1 MAIKRAH
8 IYISGTVQGVWF
20 RATAQGIA
28 IDGNLTGWV
37 RNLRDGR
44 VEMVAEGQETDLEEL
59 VRWCNVGPELA
70 EVTDVA
76 VTWSDPTHEF
86 SAFLSG
92 ETI

>member
-8 IYISGTVQGVWF
+8 IYISGSVQGVWF
-20 RATAQGIA
+20 RATAQGVA

-44 VEMVAEGQETDLEEL
+44 VEMVAEGAENGLEEL
-59 VRWCNVGPELA
+59 IRWCSVGPPDA

-92 ETI
+92 ETA

>member
-8 IYISGTVQGVWF
+8 IYISGSVQGVWF
-20 RATAQGIA
+20 RATAQGVA

-44 VEMVAEGQETDLEEL
+44 VEMVAEGAENNLEEL
-59 VRWCNVGPELA
+59 IRWCSVGPPDA

-92 ETI
+92 ETA

>member
-8 IYISGTVQGVWF
+8 IYISGSVQGVWF
-20 RATAQGIA
+20 RATAQGVA

-44 VEMVAEGQETDLEEL
+44 VEMVAEGAENSLEEL
-59 VRWCNVGPELA
+59 IRWCSVGPPDA

-92 ETI
+92 ETA

>member
-20 RATAQGIA
+20 RATAQGVA

-44 VEMVAEGQETDLEEL
+44 VEMVAEGDEASLQEL
-59 VRWCNVGPELA
+59 VRWCHIGSDAAV
-70 EVTDVA
+70 VDDVA

-92 ETI
+92 ETA

>member
-8 IYISGTVQGVWF
+8 IYISGSVQGVWF
-20 RATAQGIA
+20 RATAQGVA

-44 VEMVAEGQETDLEEL
+44 VEMVAEGSETKLEEL
-59 VRWCNVGPELA
+59 VLWCSVGPPDA

-76 VTWSDPTHEF
+76 VTWSEPTHEF

-92 ETI
+92 ETA

>member
-8 IYISGTVQGVWF
+8 IYISGSVQGVWF
-20 RATAQGIA
+20 RATAQGVA
-28 IDGNLTGWV
+28 IDNNLTGWV

-44 VEMVAEGQETDLEEL
+44 VEMVAEGAENNLEEL
-59 VRWCNVGPELA
+59 VRWCAVGSDAA
-70 EVTDVA
+70 EVSDVA

-92 ETI
+92 ETA

>member
-8 IYISGTVQGVWF
+8 IYVSGSVQGVWF
-20 RATAQGIA
+20 RATAQGVA

-44 VEMVAEGQETDLEEL
+44 VELVAEGAEEEL
-59 VRWCNVGPELA
+59 EKLVQWCAVGTDAA

-86 SAFLSG
+86 GAFLSG
-92 ETI
+92 ETA

>member
-8 IYISGTVQGVWF
+8 IYISGSVQGVWF
-20 RATAQGIA
+20 RATAQGVA

-44 VEMVAEGQETDLEEL
+44 VEMVAEGAESSLEEL
-59 VRWCNVGPELA
+59 IRWCSVGPPDA

-92 ETI
+92 ETA